1 MKSVKIVAKVCLIDR
16 IDRID
21 RSVVNRGLSYHIKEE
36 VVWKRIMPFN
46 MYNII
51 DLIRDEMKDIWSA

>member
-1 MKSVKIVAKVCLIDR
+1 MKSVKIVAKVCL